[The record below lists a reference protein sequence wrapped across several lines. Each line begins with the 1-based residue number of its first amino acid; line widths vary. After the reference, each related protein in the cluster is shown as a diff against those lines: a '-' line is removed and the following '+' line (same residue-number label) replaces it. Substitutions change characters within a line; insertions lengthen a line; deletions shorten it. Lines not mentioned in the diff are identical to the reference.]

1 MKTKSK
7 EMEKDI
13 PGKPKQSGGSSLI
26 SHKIHFNTKTTIR
39 HNKGHYII
47 IKGSVQQKFVR
58 IYEPNIGA
66 RLSI

>member
-13 PGKPKQSGGSSLI
+13 PGKPQQTGGSS
-26 SHKIHFNTKTTIR
+26 SMSDKIHFHTKTTIR
-39 HNKGHYII
+39 HNEGHYII
-47 IKGSVQQKFVR
+47 VKGSVQQKFVH

-66 RLSI
+66 HLSI